1 MIPDKTRNN
10 KVFPLI
16 TVIPDIVLVKRTR
29 IHEKTKTAMVRMAV
43 ATSEF
48 VFEIPHFSSM
58 EVIPAK
64 KAEPVAYKIHIVSP
78 K

>member
-1 MIPDKTRNN
+1 MPDKTRNN
-10 KVFPLI
+10 SVFSLI
-16 TVIPDIVLVKRTR
+16 SVIPDSVPVIKVIT
-29 IHEKTKTAMVRMAV
+29 HEKTKTTMVRMAV
-43 ATSEF
+43 ATSES
-48 VFEIPHFSSM
+48 VFEIPHFASM

>member
-1 MIPDKTRNN
+1 M
-10 KVFPLI
+10 FQLI
-16 TVIPDIVLVKRTR
+16 EQESTK
-29 IHEKTKTAMVRMAV
+29 KTKTTMVRMAV
-43 ATSEF
+43 ATSES
-48 VFEIPHFSSM
+48 VFEIPHFASM

>member
-1 MIPDKTRNN
+1 MPDKTRNN
-10 KVFPLI
+10 NDFSLI
-16 TVIPDIVLVKRTR
+16 SEIPDNVPVKRTR
-29 IHEKTKTAMVRMAV
+29 IHEKTKTTIVRMAV
-43 ATSEF
+43 ATSES
-48 VFEIPHFSSM
+48 VFKIPHFASI

>member
-1 MIPDKTRNN
+1 M
-10 KVFPLI
+10 
-16 TVIPDIVLVKRTR
+16 
-29 IHEKTKTAMVRMAV
+29 ARMAV
-43 ATSEF
+43 ATSES
-48 VFEIPHFSSM
+48 VFEIPHFASI